1 MAIGQTINI
10 NIIFFAA
17 PRVSTKMCF
26 QHTDSGIQS
35 TITTYLHSLD
45 RGIPH
50 FSLKNTLFCHL
61 KGQLFKTVTLKR
73 AFLHIAFSYPKIIF
87 FYFVLYY
94 NFSIMNKYLLAFAI
108 FNASSVHAQLVIP
121 LYNGTA
127 PGSETWTWSEK
138 AIKVGNSQILM
149 DITNPALIAFIP
161 ANPNGTAIIIAPGGG
176 FHRLTFTSE
185 GTEAAKW
192 LADRGITG
200 FVLKYRLYH
209 EDSTLPENSLLKIL
223 QKGDLKRLDSV
234 NAAVLPLALQDG
246 LTAVRYVRQHA
257 AKYHI
262 DTSKIGFMGF
272 SAGGTLTMS
281 VVYSSTGES
290 RPNFVA
296 PIYAYENE
304 IIGSDVPSAKTPIF
318 IVAASDDNLG
328 LATNS
333 VHIYLKWLAANQPAE
348 LHQYERGGHGFG
360 MDKQNIPV
368 DTWIDRFFDWLQ
380 AHGLAK

>member
-1 MAIGQTINI
+1 
-10 NIIFFAA
+10 
-17 PRVSTKMCF
+17 
-26 QHTDSGIQS
+26 
-35 TITTYLHSLD
+35 
-45 RGIPH
+45 
-50 FSLKNTLFCHL
+50 
-61 KGQLFKTVTLKR
+61 
-73 AFLHIAFSYPKIIF
+73 
-87 FYFVLYY
+87 
-94 NFSIMNKYLLAFAI
+94 MNKFLLAFAV
-108 FNASSVHAQLVIP
+108 FYASAVQAQIVIP

-138 AIKVGNSQILM
+138 AIREGNSQILM
-149 DITNPALIAFIP
+149 DITKPTLIAFIP

-192 LADRGITG
+192 LADRGVTA

-223 QKGDLKRLDSV
+223 QKGDLKKLDSV

-246 LTAVRYVRQHA
+246 LTAVKYVRQHA
-257 AKYHI
+257 AEYHI

-281 VVYSSTGES
+281 VVYSATGES

-368 DTWIDRFFDWLQ
+368 DTWTERFFDWLQ